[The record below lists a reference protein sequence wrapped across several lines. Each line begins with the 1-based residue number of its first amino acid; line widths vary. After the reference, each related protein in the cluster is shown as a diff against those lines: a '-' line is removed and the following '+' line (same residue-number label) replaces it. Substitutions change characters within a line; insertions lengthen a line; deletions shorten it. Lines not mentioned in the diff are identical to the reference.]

1 MNRQHVYY
9 IYIYMYSS
17 ISESRHLSS
26 EGDTYKLIDMSWS
39 YGVRFV
45 SDEEAEVTV
54 AVAVALVGDWRGVD
68 VVGKW

>member
-1 MNRQHVYY
+1 MNRQHVYI
-9 IYIYMYSS
+9 IYIYVLFYIRVTPSF
-17 ISESRHLSS
+17 S